1 MIITPSL
8 PFPSA
13 PAPAATPPAAP
24 PMNRI
29 GRFHLLRE
37 LGSGAIGSVYL
48 AHDPVIDRSIA
59 VKTLNPRLTPAE
71 KKQYAEQ
78 FINEARAAGRLS
90 HPNIVTIFDASNEAG
105 TTYIAMEYLQG
116 RELHKLLDGGH
127 RYEAAETSAIVRKL
141 AEALEYA
148 HQQGVIHRDIKPANI
163 FMLADKQPKLVDF
176 GIARSP
182 NRVSATPHNA
192 EQPYTLFHQNLL
204 GTPNYMSPEQALGK
218 PVDARTD
225 IYSLGA
231 VMYEMLTGKKPFAAR
246 QNEQL
251 LQLIAYK
258 APPAPHELDPA
269 IPLILSQI
277 AMKAMSKRPEKRYQQ
292 AQQMANDLRRY
303 LARQKPRQSPLP
315 AQPQNPLPPAPTQ
328 RHGRLAWLGWAALAL
343 ALAITGATLLR

>member
-1 MIITPSL
+1 
-8 PFPSA
+8 
-13 PAPAATPPAAP
+13 
-24 PMNRI
+24 
-29 GRFHLLRE
+29 
-37 LGSGAIGSVYL
+37 
-48 AHDPVIDRSIA
+48 
-59 VKTLNPRLTPAE
+59 
-71 KKQYAEQ
+71 
-78 FINEARAAGRLS
+78 
-90 HPNIVTIFDASNEAG
+90 
-105 TTYIAMEYLQG
+105 
-116 RELHKLLDGGH
+116 
-127 RYEAAETSAIVRKL
+127 
-141 AEALEYA
+141 
-148 HQQGVIHRDIKPANI
+148 
-163 FMLADKQPKLVDF
+163 
-176 GIARSP
+176 
-182 NRVSATPHNA
+182 
-192 EQPYTLFHQNLL
+192 
-204 GTPNYMSPEQALGK
+204 MSPEQALGK

-303 LARQKPRQSPLP
+303 LARQNPRQSPLP
-315 AQPQNPLPPAPTQ
+315 AHAQNPLPPAPTQ